1 MSLKVSRIA
10 TLTGA
15 LVAVAALSVA
25 TTSASAQAPVIVH
38 LPFKNW
44 VAAGTVTPKK
54 LNEPITLP
62 KGSTFNGEGA
72 INLAGPKGEP
82 TFTGTVDGTLY
93 VPPFTAQMKILGL
106 PENVGLKL
114 EQAGEAEGTV
124 TVAPKGACGEVS
136 GDGSY
141 CVTLTVPT
149 KVNMEITMVG
159 TEAERQLGLISAGLS
174 ASLTTSCATTEP
186 ITFDLV
192 RTLTVK
198 ELLSPG
204 PQFTG
209 TTTFPPIQ
217 CTGLEGL
224 ALTPVLTTLISGP
237 ENPYALGIGP

>member
-1 MSLKVSRIA
+1 MSLKVSRVA

-15 LVAVAALSVA
+15 LVAVAAISLA
-25 TTSASAQAPVIVH
+25 ATSAFAAPVIVH

-62 KGSTFNGEGA
+62 EGSTFNGEAA
-72 INLAGPKGEP
+72 INLVGPKGEP
-82 TFTGTVDGTLY
+82 SFSGTVKGTLF
-93 VPPFTAQMKILGL
+93 VPPFNAQMKILGI
-106 PENVGLKL
+106 PETVGLKL
-114 EQAGEAEGTV
+114 AQASLAEGTV

-136 GDGSY
+136 GNGSY

-149 KVNMEITMVG
+149 KVNMEITTVG
-159 TEAERQLGLISAGLS
+159 AGPEVELGLLSAGLGVS
-174 ASLTTSCATTEP
+174 TTTACATTEP
-186 ITFDLV
+186 ITFNLV

-204 PQFTG
+204 PHFTG

-217 CTGLEGL
+217 CTGLEGP
-224 ALTPVLTTLISGP
+224 ALTPVLTALISGP